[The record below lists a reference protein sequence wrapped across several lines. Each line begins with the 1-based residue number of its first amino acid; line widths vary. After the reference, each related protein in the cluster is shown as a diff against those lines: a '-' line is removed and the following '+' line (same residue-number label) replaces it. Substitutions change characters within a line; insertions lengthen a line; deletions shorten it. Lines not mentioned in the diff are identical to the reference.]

1 MPRQLLAAFAL
12 LAASLAACGQE
23 WPGFR
28 GPTGQGA
35 SAEKGLPTRWGATDN
50 VAWKADVPGEGW
62 SSPVV
67 WGDRVFVTAAT
78 DGGQSCH
85 VLALSRLDGKALWD
99 VEVFRQKALRKE
111 KKNSYATPTAVTDG
125 VYVYAVFNGGGI
137 AALTLEGRPAWVNL
151 DMKYYSQH
159 GLGGSPILYK
169 DTLIMSFDGSSDG
182 PDKALGWQ
190 KPWGQSFLLALD
202 KKTGKERWRG
212 RRGLSRIAH
221 TTPVVVTAGGRDELI
236 SSAGDVIQGFDPA
249 TGTRRWSVRAEGE
262 GVVPSPASGD
272 GLVFAASGFG
282 NPRLRAVKLASDG
295 DDATRTVAWEAKG
308 NVPMIPSPLYVK
320 PHLFVVTEGGIAL
333 CLEAATGEVRWQERL
348 GGSFS
353 ASPVYAD
360 GHVYFLSEQGD
371 TTVVMAGAEFVKVA
385 RNSLKE
391 PCQASMAVSRGQLFI
406 RTDRH
411 VYCIGAK

>member
-1 MPRQLLAAFAL
+1 MPRQFLVAVAL
-12 LAASLAACGQE
+12 LAASLAARGEE

-28 GPTGQGA
+28 GPTGQGM
-35 SAEKGLPTRWGATDN
+35 SAEKCLPTKWAADEN

-67 WGDRVFVTAAT
+67 WGDRVFVTTAT
-78 DGGQSCH
+78 DGGQSCRFI
-85 VLALSRLDGKALWD
+85 ALSRLDGEPLWD

-111 KKNSYATPTAVTDG
+111 KKNSYATPTPASDG
-125 VYVYAVFNGGGI
+125 ERVYAVFNDGGI
-137 AALTLEGRPAWVNL
+137 AALTVEGRPAWVNR
-151 DMKYYSQH
+151 DVGYYSQH

-169 DTLIMSFDGSSDG
+169 NTLIMSFDGSSDG
-182 PDKALGWQ
+182 PDKAVGWQ
-190 KPWGQSFLLALD
+190 KPWEQSFLLALD
-202 KKTGKERWRG
+202 RKTGKERWRAK
-212 RRGLSRIAH
+212 RGLSRIAH
-221 TTPVVVTAGGRDELI
+221 TTPIVVTVGDRDELI

-249 TGTRRWSVRAEGE
+249 TGTRGWSVKAEGE
-262 GVVPSPASGD
+262 GVVPSPVFGG

-282 NPRLRAVKLASDG
+282 NPRLRAVKLEKDG
-295 DDATRTVAWEAKG
+295 DDMTRTVAWESKG

-320 PHLFVVTEGGIAL
+320 PYLFVVTEGGIAL
-333 CLEAATGEVRWQERL
+333 CLEAATGQVKWRERL
-348 GGSFS
+348 GGSYS

-360 GHVYFLSEQGD
+360 GYVYFLSEQGD
-371 TTVVMAGAEFVKVA
+371 TTVVKAGAEFVKVA
-385 RNSLKE
+385 HNSLKE